1 MIGKGLKNFAAANGL
16 TVKNGVAYGIYRGV
30 AITLNEGIGWKGIS
44 AAVRFET
51 EEQVVKVRRWLSNE
65 DRQTTYRIRGYSV
78 SELSARPGSVTVA
91 IVDNPGTMKL
101 MEEFLNLFADMLRE
115 FNVKSVG
122 ICHSCGM
129 PDEGTCEILSGGTV
143 FRLHD
148 SCTVRMEDEIKEEQE
163 AKRASGSLALGTL
176 GAILGAIVG
185 VIPWVAVYCF
195 GYMASALG
203 LLIGI
208 SAKKGYELSRGRET
222 KAKGIVILVC
232 VLLAVIL
239 AEFVGIVAAN
249 FADAKEA
256 GMTLAETVEFVYDWA
271 VTDGLTAVIREL
283 AIGWLFALLGIGKL
297 LMETFESTASKKPT
311 RM

>member
-1 MIGKGLKNFAAANGL
+1 MIGKELKKFAAANEL

-30 AITLNEGIGWKGIS
+30 YITLKDGLGFKGIS
-44 AAVRFET
+44 AAVRLET

-65 DRQTTYRIRGYSV
+65 DRQITYRIRGCSV
-78 SELSARPGSVTVA
+78 SELGTHPGSIAVA
-91 IVDNPGTMKL
+91 FADNPGTMKR
-101 MEEFLNLFADMLRE
+101 MEEFLILFTDMLRE
-115 FNVKSVG
+115 FNVKSEG

-129 PDEGTCEILSGGTV
+129 PDAGVCEILSGDTV

-148 SCTVRMEDEIKEEQE
+148 SCAAGMEDAIKEEQE

-176 GAILGAIVG
+176 GAILGAVVG

-208 SAKKGYELSRGRET
+208 CARKGYELLKGRET
-222 KAKGIVILVC
+222 KTKGIVILVC

-256 GMTLAETVEFVYDWA
+256 GMTLGETVEFVYDWI
-271 VTDGLTAVIREL
+271 VTDGLSAVIREL

-297 LMETFESTASKKPT
+297 LMETFEQTAAAKAK
-311 RM
+311 RI